1 MIPHILLLTLA
12 DFSPVCS
19 LACTFSRVCV
29 LTSFFFLLPSGPFL
43 CLSNVSGRLRQNMKA
58 RFNAA
63 SFPECLENLEH
74 FNRPSM
80 G

>member
-12 DFSPVCS
+12 RLFRS
-19 LACTFSRVCV
+19 L
-29 LTSFFFLLPSGPFL
+29 LTGVHVFTRFFFILPSGRFL

-63 SFPECLENLEH
+63 SFPKCLENLEH
-74 FNRPSM
+74 FKRPST